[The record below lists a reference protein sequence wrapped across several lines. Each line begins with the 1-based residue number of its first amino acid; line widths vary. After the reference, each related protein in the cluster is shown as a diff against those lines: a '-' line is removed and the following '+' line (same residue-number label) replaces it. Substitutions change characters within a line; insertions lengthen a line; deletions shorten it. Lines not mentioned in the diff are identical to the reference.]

1 MDRLTCP
8 SSIQLH
14 RQCGSTITITFLLKL
29 RQRGEHDI
37 ENEMIFES
45 NMAFVFHDSRGFEAG
60 RELELKKVQDFV
72 QKRSTNKEIRDHLHV
87 IW

>member
-1 MDRLTCP
+1 MW
-8 SSIQLH
+8 IYH
-14 RQCGSTITITFLLKL
+14 HFYFLLKL

-45 NMAFVFHDSRGFEAG
+45 NRAFVFHDSRGFEAG
-60 RELELKKVQDFV
+60 RRSELDKVKDFV
-72 QKRSTNKEIRDHLHV
+72 QKCSAYEDLRDHLHV